1 MTARKKTARRSPRS
15 SPKKRPSS
23 RKPTSHKTVSVYKW
37 HIFGFTIAFLAL
49 LAVLRL
55 GAAGIFFAN
64 VLAVLVGNTNQFAAI
79 LVLIVGAIL
88 MVTGQLPRIPK
99 KQWSGGSLVYL
110 GLLLFDHLRLFIALN
125 YHAHFAALTWGMIG
139 DNFKAGTLTTDV
151 GGGMIG
157 AYLYEVTERLTANL
171 GTAILS
177 AILIFVGG
185 LLLFN
190 IPFATV
196 GNGLQNG
203 WRRLIRGLKWCQG
216 WLSHFIHQAVSTT
229 ATPDQPVAKPSSQSP
244 DHDLPVAGES
254 MAVRPVEKPTRP
266 VDGSPKTTTVISPQP
281 PKITVAAD
289 QAASEPTVAQE
300 ALDLGDP
307 TADLSDYQLPTAA
320 LLTKIPPTD
329 QTNELNAIELNSQTL
344 QQTLASFGVEAEVK
358 NVNLGPSVTKYELHP
373 AIGVKVSKIVNL
385 ADDLAL
391 ALAAKDIRIEAPIPG
406 KSLIGIEVPNREIS
420 TVSFRDVVEHEPAH
434 PNHVL
439 TVPLGRDVTGN
450 IVMCDLTKMPHL
462 LIAGSTGSGKSVA
475 INGIITSLLM
485 QAKPDQVKFM
495 LIDPKRVELS
505 VYNDI
510 PHLLTPVVS
519 EPKRAAKALHK
530 VVDEMTRRYELFA
543 NFGVRNIDGYN
554 KLAEQNNATSDVAQ
568 PKLPYVV
575 AIVDELADLMMTVSS
590 EVEDAIIRIA
600 QMGRAAGIHM
610 ILATQRPSVD
620 VITGL
625 IKANVPSRIAFAVS
639 SGIDSRTILDSNGA
653 EKLLGRGDMLYQPI
667 DQNKPTRVQGE
678 FISDKDVA
686 AVVSFIK
693 DQQTAEYDDKM
704 VVSDAEINDSDDGA
718 QGDDLDELY
727 DQAVTFVQE
736 QQKASTSLL
745 QRRFR
750 IGYNR
755 AARMIDDMQARGI
768 VGPADGSRPR
778 QVYQQ
783 PPSDQA

>member
-1 MTARKKTARRSPRS
+1 MPAKKTTRR
-15 SPKKRPSS
+15 KTTKRP
-23 RKPTSHKTVSVYKW
+23 RTSKKKQDFKYTKN
-37 HIFGFTIAFLAL
+37 IIGFAVAL
-49 LAVLRL
+49 LALFALLRL
-55 GAAGIFFAN
+55 GVAGVFLANILSIF
-64 VLAVLVGNTNQFAAI
+64 VGNTNQVLAI
-79 LVLIVGAIL
+79 ILIAIGLIVGI
-88 MVTGQLPRIPK
+88 TGKWPKLPVKRVI
-99 KQWSGGSLVYL
+99 GGSLVYL
-110 GLLLFDHLRLFIALN
+110 GVLVYDHLRLFTSLN
-125 YHAHFAALTWGMIG
+125 YHAHFVSLTWGMLG
-139 DNFKAGTLTTDV
+139 DNLAGGTLNGKV

-157 AYLYEVTERLTANL
+157 AYVYAASEHLVANL
-171 GTAILS
+171 GTAIFS
-177 AILIFVGG
+177 TILLFVGAMF
-185 LLLFN
+185 LLN
-190 IPFATV
+190 IPFAVIGHGIVVTSQHLV
-196 GNGLQNG
+196 LWAKQGSS
-203 WRRLIRGLKWCQG
+203 RL
-216 WLSHFIHQAVSTT
+216 HDFIYAAVEKN
-229 ATPDQPVAKPSSQSP
+229 ATPDQPIDAQSTDPEQSQPESQATSLAPKRTRRAAKQPEEAPASASSAP
-244 DHDLPVAGES
+244 KTPVA
-254 MAVRPVEKPTRP
+254 PV
-266 VDGSPKTTTVISPQP
+266 
-281 PKITVAAD
+281 ITVAAD
-289 QAASEPTVAQE
+289 QNEESAPAPKQE
-300 ALDLGDP
+300 ELDLGDQSE
-307 TADLSDYQLPTAA
+307 DLSDYKLPTPD
-320 LLTKIPPTD
+320 LLTKIPQTD
-329 QTNELNAIELNSQTL
+329 QTDELNAIEKNSQTL
-344 QQTLASFGVEAEVK
+344 QKTLASFGVDAEVK
-358 NVNLGPSVTKYELHP
+358 NVSLGPSVTKYELHP

-406 KSLIGIEVPNREIS
+406 KSLIGIEVPNKQIS
-420 TVSFRDVVEHEPAH
+420 TVSFRDVAEHEPAH
-434 PNHVL
+434 PGKVL
-439 TVPLGRDVTGN
+439 SVPLGRDVTGN

-485 QAKPDQVKFM
+485 QAKPNEVKFM

-554 KLAEQNNATSDVAQ
+554 KLVEQNNANPEDNVAQ
-568 PKLPYVV
+568 TRLPYVV

-639 SGIDSRTILDSNGA
+639 SGIDSRTILDANGA
-653 EKLLGRGDMLYQPI
+653 EKLLGRGDMLFEPI

-686 AVVSFIK
+686 AVVDFIK
-693 DQQTAEYDDKM
+693 QQQTAEYDGSM
-704 VVSDAEINDSDDGA
+704 EVSDEELKEDSDEDRA
-718 QGDDLDELY
+718 DEVDELY
-727 DQAVTFVQE
+727 NDAVAFVQD

-755 AARMIDDMQARGI
+755 AARMIDDMEARGI

-778 QVYQQ
+778 QVF
-783 PPSDQA
+783 SKNDA

>member
-1 MTARKKTARRSPRS
+1 M
-15 SPKKRPSS
+15 
-23 RKPTSHKTVSVYKW
+23 
-37 HIFGFTIAFLAL
+37 LAL
-49 LAVLRL
+49 FALLRL
-55 GAAGIFFAN
+55 GVAGVFLANILSIF
-64 VLAVLVGNTNQFAAI
+64 VGNTNQVLAI
-79 LVLIVGAIL
+79 ILIAIGLIVGI
-88 MVTGQLPRIPK
+88 TGKWPKLPVKRVI
-99 KQWSGGSLVYL
+99 GGSLVYL
-110 GLLLFDHLRLFIALN
+110 GVLVYDHLRLFTSLN
-125 YHAHFAALTWGMIG
+125 YHAHFVSLTWGMLG
-139 DNFKAGTLTTDV
+139 DNLAGGTLNGKV

-157 AYLYEVTERLTANL
+157 AYVYAASEHLVANL
-171 GTAILS
+171 GTAIFS
-177 AILIFVGG
+177 TILLFVGAMF
-185 LLLFN
+185 LLN
-190 IPFATV
+190 IPFAVIGHGIVVTSQHLV
-196 GNGLQNG
+196 LWAKQGSS
-203 WRRLIRGLKWCQG
+203 RL
-216 WLSHFIHQAVSTT
+216 HDFIYAAVEKN
-229 ATPDQPVAKPSSQSP
+229 ATPDQPIDAQSTDPEQSQPESQATSLAPKRTRRAAKQPEEAPASASSAP
-244 DHDLPVAGES
+244 KTPVA
-254 MAVRPVEKPTRP
+254 PV
-266 VDGSPKTTTVISPQP
+266 
-281 PKITVAAD
+281 ITVAAD
-289 QAASEPTVAQE
+289 QNEESAPAPKQE
-300 ALDLGDP
+300 ELDLGDQSE
-307 TADLSDYQLPTAA
+307 DLSDYKLPTPD
-320 LLTKIPPTD
+320 LLTKIPQTD
-329 QTNELNAIELNSQTL
+329 QTDELNAIEKNSQTL
-344 QQTLASFGVEAEVK
+344 QKTLASFGVDAEVK
-358 NVNLGPSVTKYELHP
+358 NVSLGPSVTKYELHP

-406 KSLIGIEVPNREIS
+406 KSLIGIEVPNKQIS
-420 TVSFRDVVEHEPAH
+420 TVSFRDVAEHEPAH
-434 PNHVL
+434 PGKVL
-439 TVPLGRDVTGN
+439 SVPLGRDVTGN

-485 QAKPDQVKFM
+485 QAKPNEVKFM

-554 KLAEQNNATSDVAQ
+554 KLVEQNNANPEDNVAQ
-568 PKLPYVV
+568 TRLPYVV

-639 SGIDSRTILDSNGA
+639 SGIDSRTILDANGA
-653 EKLLGRGDMLYQPI
+653 EKLLGRGDMLFEPI

-686 AVVSFIK
+686 AVVDFIK
-693 DQQTAEYDDKM
+693 QQQTAEYDGSM
-704 VVSDAEINDSDDGA
+704 EVSDEELKEDSDEDRA
-718 QGDDLDELY
+718 DEVDELY
-727 DQAVTFVQE
+727 NDAVAFVQD

-755 AARMIDDMQARGI
+755 AARMIDDMEARGI

-778 QVYQQ
+778 QVF
-783 PPSDQA
+783 SKNDA

>member
-1 MTARKKTARRSPRS
+1 MTGLVVAL
-15 SPKKRPSS
+15 
-23 RKPTSHKTVSVYKW
+23 
-37 HIFGFTIAFLAL
+37 IALMGL
-49 LAVLRL
+49 LRL
-55 GAAGIFFAN
+55 GAGGIFIAN
-64 VLAVLVGNTNQFAAI
+64 SLAILVGNTNQVLAI
-79 LVLIVGAIL
+79 LLIVAGIIVGVAGHLPKLPVKQLVGGGLVYFGVLI
-88 MVTGQLPRIPK
+88 
-99 KQWSGGSLVYL
+99 Y
-110 GLLLFDHLRLFIALN
+110 DHLRLFTGLN
-125 YHAHFAALTWGMIG
+125 YHTKFVALTWGMLG
-139 DNFKAGTLTTDV
+139 DNFRGGTLNGNT
-151 GGGMIG
+151 GGGMLG
-157 AYLYEVTERLTANL
+157 AYGYAACYHLVANL

-177 AILIFVGG
+177 TVLLFVGG
-185 LLLFN
+185 MLLLN

-196 GNGLQNG
+196 SNGLLASWRFMVTGGQKAAAWTQRFVQDAVTQN
-203 WRRLIRGLKWCQG
+203 
-216 WLSHFIHQAVSTT
+216 
-229 ATPDQPVAKPSSQSP
+229 ATPDKPVKKPAEP
-244 DHDLPVAGES
+244 EAPTVTEPTTPTVEAPV
-254 MAVRPVEKPTRP
+254 VTPTKPIPTP
-266 VDGSPKTTTVISPQP
+266 AP

-289 QAASEPTVAQE
+289 HADKDKPEPEQA

-307 TADLSDYQLPTAA
+307 GADLSDYQLPTAA
-320 LLTKIPPTD
+320 LLTKIPQTD
-329 QTNELNAIELNSQTL
+329 QSNEYNAIEKNSQTL
-344 QQTLASFGVEAEVK
+344 QKTLASFGVDAEVK
-358 NVNLGPSVTKYELHP
+358 NVSLGPSVTKYELHP

-406 KSLIGIEVPNREIS
+406 KSLIGIEVPNKEIL
-420 TVSFRDVVEHEPAH
+420 TVSFRDVIEHEPAH
-434 PNHVL
+434 PNKVL

-450 IVMCDLTKMPHL
+450 IVMSDLTKMPHL

-485 QAKPDQVKFM
+485 QAKPNQVKFM

-519 EPKRAAKALHK
+519 EPKRAAKALNK
-530 VVDEMTRRYELFA
+530 VVEEMTRRYELFA

-554 KLAEQNNATSDVAQ
+554 KLAAANNEHTNVAQ
-568 PKLPYVV
+568 PTMPYVV

-590 EVEDAIIRIA
+590 EVEGSIIRIA

-653 EKLLGRGDMLYQPI
+653 EKLLGRGDMLYEPI
-667 DQNKPTRVQGE
+667 DQNKPVRVQGE

-686 AVVSFIK
+686 AVVDFIK
-693 DQQTAEYDDKM
+693 AQQTAEYDDSM
-704 VVSDAEINDSDDGA
+704 TVSDAELSDDSA
-718 QGDDLDELY
+718 EEHADELDELF
-727 DQAVTFVQE
+727 DDAVAFVQD
-736 QQKASTSLL
+736 QKKASTSLL

-755 AARMIDDMQARGI
+755 AARMIDDMEARGI

-778 QVYQQ
+778 QVL
-783 PPSDQA
+783 

>member
-1 MTARKKTARRSPRS
+1 MPARKKTTR
-15 SPKKRPSS
+15 KRPATK
-23 RKPTSHKTVSVYKW
+23 RKRPQTKKATREFRYTKNVVG
-37 HIFGFTIAFLAL
+37 FGLAL
-49 LAVLRL
+49 LSLIACLRL
-55 GAAGIFFAN
+55 GAAGTFVAN
-64 VLAVLVGNTNQFAAI
+64 CFSILVGNTNQVLAAG
-79 LVLIVGAIL
+79 LVLGGLIL
-88 MVTGQLPRIPK
+88 GVTGRWPRLPR
-99 KQWSGGSLVYL
+99 QQVTGALLVYL
-110 GLLLFDHLRLFIALN
+110 GVLVYDHLRLFMGLN
-125 YHAHFAALTWGMIG
+125 YHTKFIALTWGFLG
-139 DNFKAGTLTTDV
+139 ENLRGGTLNTNV

-157 AYLYEVTERLTANL
+157 AAVYALFEHTVANL
-171 GTAILS
+171 GAALLS
-177 AILIFVGG
+177 TVLLFVGAM
-185 LLLFN
+185 LLLN
-190 IPFATV
+190 IPFSTV
-196 GNGLQNG
+196 G
-203 WRRLIRGLKWCQG
+203 RGLV
-216 WLSHFIHQAVSTT
+216 WLWRFLARTGRHVAMWSRHFVSEAVEHTV
-229 ATPDQPVAKPSSQSP
+229 TPDQPVKPQS
-244 DHDLPVAGES
+244 E
-254 MAVRPVEKPTRP
+254 
-266 VDGSPKTTTVISPQP
+266 PKTTPEPVVQPQP
-281 PKITVAAD
+281 PVTAPAQKATPVTQAPPIAPKITVAAD
-289 QAASEPTVAQE
+289 HTDKLPETDPEPFASTS
-300 ALDLGDP
+300 
-307 TADLSDYQLPTAA
+307 ADLSDYQLPTAS
-320 LLTKIPPTD
+320 LLTEIPPTD
-329 QTNELNAIELNSQTL
+329 QSGEYNAIEENSRIL
-344 QQTLASFGVEAEVK
+344 QETLASFNVEAEVK
-358 NVNLGPSVTKYELHP
+358 NVSLGPSVTKYELHP

-391 ALAAKDIRIEAPIPG
+391 ALSAKDIRIEAPIPG
-406 KSLIGIEVPNREIS
+406 KPLIGIEVPNKEIS
-420 TVSFRDVVEHEPAH
+420 TVSFRDVIEHAPAH
-434 PNHVL
+434 ANKVL
-439 TVPLGRDVTGN
+439 NVPLGRDVTGN

-530 VVDEMTRRYELFA
+530 VVAEMTRRYELFA
-543 NFGVRNIDGYN
+543 DYGVRNIDGYN
-554 KLAEQNNATSDVAQ
+554 KLAEHNNGGTNVAQ

-653 EKLLGRGDMLYQPI
+653 ERLLGRGDMLYEPI

-678 FISDKDVA
+678 FISDQDVA
-686 AVVSFIK
+686 TVVSFIK
-693 DQQTAEYDDKM
+693 EQQTAEYDDSM
-704 VVSDAEINDSDDGA
+704 TVSDADLAETADEERADDM
-718 QGDDLDELY
+718 DELF
-727 DQAVTFVQE
+727 DEAVAFVQE

-755 AARMIDDMQARGI
+755 AARMIDDMETKGI

-783 PPSDQA
+783 ESPQSQG